1 MAFKKRSTF
10 KKKGGRRR
18 TRGSYKRSKRSFTP
32 KGSFDRRVKMAMSR
46 IAEKKC
52 VDYFFAQKELYLTTQ
67 ASFANQ
73 VQILTPDT
81 GTNATITIAQGSL
94 QGQRSG
100 NTVNTKSFILKGSIN
115 VNPSWSATQN
125 DNPQP
130 IYATMWV
137 VKLKPYLDDNVAML
151 ENVIDN
157 SFFQNGSTSIGFTDR
172 IVDMQKTVNT
182 QQITLL
188 AKRTFKI
195 GMAQYMAGL
204 STTTGNNQNQQYA
217 NNDAAMV
224 RMFSINLTK
233 RMPRSYSFNDG
244 TNIANCRRIYM
255 FWSACRCD
263 GGAFSATLNAT
274 PAFFNTGTEY
284 RYTDY

>member
-1 MAFKKRSTF
+1 MAFRKRSNF
-10 KKKGGRRR
+10 KKKVGGRYKRR
-18 TRGSYKRSKRSFTP
+18 TVRRTKRSKSTYGTFA
-32 KGSFDRRVKMAMSR
+32 KRVKNVMSR

-52 VDYFFAQKELYLTTQ
+52 VDYFYAQKELYLTTQ

-81 GTNATITIAQGSL
+81 GSNATTTIAQGSL

-100 NTVNTKSFILKGSIN
+100 NTVSTKSFILKGSIN

-130 IYATMWV
+130 IYATMWI

-195 GMAQYMAGL
+195 GMAQYMSG
-204 STTTGNNQNQQYA
+204 TGVNTGNNTNQQYA

-224 RMFSINLTK
+224 RMFTINLTK
-233 RMPRSYSFNDG
+233 KMPRSYSFNDG
-244 TNIANCRRIYM
+244 TNIANCRRVYM

-263 GGAFSATLNAT
+263 GGAFTASLNAT
-274 PAFFNTGTEY
+274 PAFFNTGVEY